1 MSISDFLLQP
11 YDSCRTTLI
20 LGEPNSG
27 KSFTAL
33 KGIDYWLK
41 NDTFKRMELVLPT
54 FQYEQNDSYKFL
66 TEYKGKT
73 KIRCH
78 QIYHHSLGKD
88 LVEGQKK
95 KLLGKTKKEQDEE
108 KILFLI
114 DDTTHQKGN
123 IFRDKHLTEVAT
135 TSRHL
140 RVHTI
145 IIMHYEKG
153 IIPRD
158 VKKNIGFLFVLQ
170 LDEESWY
177 DIFRNSFDFP
187 KEFRKGRKGFEMFFN
202 MIQKMY
208 DDHDHGCLLID
219 KINRKY
225 NTNVAFWF
233 N

>member
-11 YDSCRTTLI
+11 DDSCRTTLI
-20 LGEPNSG
+20 MGEPNSG

-33 KGIDYWLK
+33 KCIDYWLK
-41 NDTFKRMELVLPT
+41 NNTFKRMELILPT
-54 FQYEQNDSYKFL
+54 FKFEQNDSYKFL

-78 QIYHHSLGKD
+78 SFYHPNFGKD
-88 LVEGQKK
+88 LISEQKK
-95 KLLGKTKKEQDEE
+95 KLIGKTKPEQDEE
-108 KILFLI
+108 KILLLI
-114 DDTTHQKGN
+114 DDTTHQKTKL
-123 IFRDKHLTEVAT
+123 FRDHNLTEIAT

-140 RVHTI
+140 RIHTI

-158 VKKNIGFLFVLQ
+158 VRKNLGFIFVLR

-187 KEFRKGRKGFEMFFN
+187 KEFRKGRKGFEKFFA

-225 NTNVAFWF
+225 NPHVAFWF